1 MSEIKFKWREPKK
14 RKLYKEKELERK
26 ILKSIIQN
34 LSLKK
39 KFREKAQDKLGKM
52 SKNSSITR
60 INNRCIITS
69 RGRGNIRKFNIS
81 RIIFRE
87 WASSGKLAGI
97 KKEGNG

>member
-14 RKLYKEKELERK
+14 REIYKKKEIERR
-26 ILKSIIQN
+26 ILKSIVYN

-39 KFREKAQDKLGKM
+39 KIREKAQDQLGKM

-69 RGRGNIRKFNIS
+69 RNKGIIGKFNVS